1 MRYETHEGGTTPVGA
16 SDLTD
21 KAPAITFESLT
32 FSDGTTIALDPTD
45 IVVFVG
51 PNNAGKSVA
60 LRELNEHLDKTQDFT
75 VVKSAERHTTGSPE
89 DFGTFINKHLQITN
103 RGSSR
108 HYSGHGVSFSMGGGT
123 VEQMWPNG
131 IGVFKPLFCMR
142 IPTKTRITDSDPV
155 NAIDVL
161 NETAS
166 HPIQMLYSDDQL
178 ECRISGY
185 FRQAFGED
193 LVVFHAGGR
202 TIPLLVGKRPLPVQ
216 GEQFT
221 SRAYSE
227 RLRSSTVPLEEQ
239 GDGMRSFAS
248 AILHLLSPITPSIL
262 LLDEPEAFLHPPQ
275 ARLLGEV
282 IAVEKSSHAQLFV
295 ATHSTD
301 VLHGLINVASN
312 NLQVLRMQR
321 DGNVNRIKKLDKR
334 LVKKISTDPLMK
346 YSSVM
351 SGVFHERVIICE
363 ADADCLFYGSL
374 LDLPQVHGDRQPDVL
389 FVHANGKSRMATL
402 AEALV
407 ALDVPVDIV
416 ADIDVLNDL
425 NVLKGIVNALYGDW
439 TAMKPIATAVKKA
452 IEEHNLR

>member
-75 VVKSAERHTTGSPE
+75 VVKSAERRTTGSPE
-89 DFGTFINKHLQITN
+89 VFGTFINKHLQVTN

-123 VEQMWPNG
+123 AEQMWPNN
-131 IGVFKPLFCMR
+131 IGVFKPLFCMQ

-155 NAIDVL
+155 NAIDIL

-282 IAVEKSSHAQLFV
+282 IAAEKSPHAQLF
-295 ATHSTD
+295 
-301 VLHGLINVASN
+301 G
-312 NLQVLRMQR
+312 
-321 DGNVNRIKKLDKR
+321 
-334 LVKKISTDPLMK
+334 
-346 YSSVM
+346 
-351 SGVFHERVIICE
+351 F
-363 ADADCLFYGSL
+363 
-374 LDLPQVHGDRQPDVL
+374 
-389 FVHANGKSRMATL
+389 L
-402 AEALV
+402 AEIGA
-407 ALDVPVDIV
+407 
-416 ADIDVLNDL
+416 
-425 NVLKGIVNALYGDW
+425 
-439 TAMKPIATAVKKA
+439 
-452 IEEHNLR
+452 R